1 MHNPQDSSKR
11 QVSFKKGDMVVRI
24 PEYFEFKEGNSSKF
38 WEINH
43 LTLTSFTTCWGK
55 IGSKGRISTK
65 ECTSSWE
72 ASSKYWAIRANKK
85 ANGYKAIE
93 RPRERQKLDDQTKYY
108 LVIEVNGLDLVRL
121 LCQDSSIITNR
132 NRSNYQVINKE

>member
-65 ECTSSWE
+65 EFV
-72 ASSKYWAIRANKK
+72 
-85 ANGYKAIE
+85 
-93 RPRERQKLDDQTKYY
+93 QTKKPMVTKP
-108 LVIEVNGLDLVRL
+108 LKDLESDKNLMIR
-121 LCQDSSIITNR
+121 QNTIS
-132 NRSNYQVINKE
+132 